1 MTFLVFSVKIT
12 LLEVINLKGMNK
24 LDLERSSRRSQNN
37 QPKGGKKWLLA
48 LIVLLLL
55 ANTLGLGLL
64 VYQSLAAPKGAS
76 HENERLTKIEEQ
88 LEKIVLDNQEST
100 PSQEVKETSTETSHP
115 DQVTESSEQN
125 QVLASSQSETSEGT
139 ETSTEAPKTHIV
151 EDGDSLSVLAT
162 KYHVTYEDLL
172 KLNNLTNNIIVIGQE
187 LIISE

>member
-64 VYQSLAAPKGAS
+64 VYQSLAAPKAAS

-100 PSQEVKETSTETSHP
+100 PSQEVKERSTETSQS

-125 QVLASSQSETSEGT
+125 QVLASSQPETSEGT
-139 ETSTEAPKTHIV
+139 ETSMEAPKTHIV

-162 KYHVTYEDLL
+162 RYHVTYEDLL

>member
-64 VYQSLAAPKGAS
+64 VYQSLAAPKAAS

-100 PSQEVKETSTETSHP
+100 PSQEVKETSTEISQP

>member
-64 VYQSLAAPKGAS
+64 VYQSLAAPKAAS

-100 PSQEVKETSTETSHP
+100 PSQEVKERSTETSQS

>member
-1 MTFLVFSVKIT
+1 M
-12 LLEVINLKGMNK
+12 
-24 LDLERSSRRSQNN
+24 DLEKSSRRSQNS
-37 QPKGGKKWLLA
+37 QSKGGKKWLLA

-64 VYQSLAAPKGAS
+64 VYQSLAAPKAAS

-100 PSQEVKETSTETSHP
+100 PSQEVKETSTETSQP
-115 DQVTESSEQN
+115 DQVTESSEQK
-125 QVLASSQSETSEGT
+125 QALASSQPETTEGT
-139 ETSTEAPKTHIV
+139 EASMEAPKTHIV